1 MCNIFNDFI
10 LTAAKQNEVLICLWY
25 KYADNWIWM
34 YFWSVSIEL
43 SESLYQELFVRCG
56 TVLPS
61 VTYCSL
67 VVKRVEFMKLN
78 DLIKS

>member
-1 MCNIFNDFI
+1 M
-10 LTAAKQNEVLICLWY
+10 
-25 KYADNWIWM
+25 WIWM

-43 SESLYQELFVRCG
+43 SESLYQESFVRCG

-67 VVKRVEFMKLN
+67 VVKLVEFMKLN
-78 DLIKS
+78 NLIKS